1 MAVKSEETWPV
12 VHIDGTELRATSEV
26 HYRKL
31 LALQHFM
38 ETLLD
43 SPAREHVAKVMLFG
57 SVAWGDP
64 EPDSDVDVLVFGLEP
79 LASLDEM
86 CAEASLEA
94 ALTTS
99 ESVRPLVYPLS
110 RYTHVGTLFM
120 HRAIREGKELYTMDE
135 KILWRETAEIYYDL
149 ASDYLEGAQ
158 ENLEASRL
166 RIAIDSA
173 YNAAELCAKAFLTL
187 NRGWVPKRHGG
198 IITAFSDEFVK
209 TGIFP
214 RRVRRALNRAFEYC
228 NKARYEGR
236 APITREMATSVLD
249 LAQELVTGLE
259 KHLRQY
265 LIEEM
270 NVDEQKNHP

>member
-1 MAVKSEETWPV
+1 MAAQGEEMWPPV
-12 VHIDGTELRATSEV
+12 RIDGTELRATSEV

-31 LALQHFM
+31 LALQRFM
-38 ETLLD
+38 ETLLN
-43 SPAREHVAKVMLFG
+43 SPAREQVAKVVLFG
-57 SVAWGDP
+57 STAWGDP

-99 ESVRPLVYPLS
+99 ESVQPLVYPLS

-120 HRAIREGKELYTMDE
+120 HGVVREGKELYAMDE
-135 KILWRETAEIYYDL
+135 KTLWRETAEVYYDL

-158 ENLEASRL
+158 ENLEADRL
-166 RIAIDSA
+166 RIAIDAA
-173 YNAAELCAKAFLTL
+173 YNAAELCAKAFLIL
-187 NRGWVPKRHGG
+187 RRGRVPKRHGG

-214 RRVRRALNRAFEYC
+214 RRVGRAFNRAFEYR

-236 APITREMATSVLD
+236 TPITREMTTSVLD
-249 LAQELVTGLE
+249 LAQELLTGLE

-265 LIEEM
+265 QVEEM
-270 NVDEQKNHP
+270 NIDEQENHP